1 MPPSRAFA
9 LLARGLEEL
18 GYHEDGDDDGVYLFT
33 TYRNAHSVVL
43 DGREGVSVEEQV
55 ASLLEQGVD
64 MQAFSKV
71 IADLVD
77 EEVEDGDR

>member
-1 MPPSRAFA
+1 MPPSRTFA
-9 LLARGLEEL
+9 LLAAALEEL

-43 DGREGVSVEEQV
+43 HDSDALSMEQQV

-64 MQAFSKV
+64 MNALWRVLVKRAEEA
-71 IADLVD
+71 ADD
-77 EEVEDGDR
+77 

>member
-1 MPPSRAFA
+1 LPHSRTFS
-9 LLARGLEEL
+9 LLAAALEEL

-43 DGREGVSVEEQV
+43 HDSDVLSMEQQV

-64 MQAFSKV
+64 MSALWRV
-71 IADLVD
+71 IVKHAEEADD
-77 EEVEDGDR
+77 D